1 MKDKSTIDP
10 KDLSN
15 LISFLDGYAA
25 LSIVDPQKI
34 RRIIK
39 RNADDSEIQAIWK
52 DISRDVDDISSLPS
66 ESEEVLKKSKVLGIL
81 RPVLMFLV
89 LIVFT
94 IYFVL
99 LSTGI
104 LRNLGQW
111 GAYALVIGIIAAYF
125 VGFTAYF
132 FLNRKLTRAVNSY
145 YQKHMGEIARQRRH
159 IKLMNQRLIDKL
171 AMIIRSRNYD
181 PGKYKFF
188 LFHDDYANINVL
200 SEDKNQIYKVTVK
213 GKSMRRET
221 A

>member
-1 MKDKSTIDP
+1 MKDKNTADP

-15 LISFLDGYAA
+15 LVSLLDGYAA
-25 LSIVDPQKI
+25 LSIVDPQRI

-39 RNADDSEIQAIWK
+39 RNSNDSDLQAAWK
-52 DISRDVDDISSLPS
+52 EISRDVDDISSLPS

-81 RPVLMFLV
+81 RPVIMFLG

-99 LSTGI
+99 LGSGI
-104 LRNLGQW
+104 LRNLGQL
-111 GAYALVIGIIAAYF
+111 GAYAFLIGFIAAYF
-125 VGFTAYF
+125 VGFFVYF
-132 FLNRKLTRAVNSY
+132 FLNRRLTRTVNTH

-159 IKLMNQRLIDKL
+159 IKTVNQRLIDKL
-171 AMIIRSRNYD
+171 AMIVRSHDYD
-181 PGKYKFF
+181 PAKYKFS
-188 LFHDDYANINVL
+188 LFHDDYANINVV

-213 GKSMRRET
+213 GKSIHRET